1 METSGTVEEKSRAG
15 KERAMNR
22 RLSRQDLAGVLSSLQ
37 GQAGEVLVKGD
48 AVGIALLAPQGVLA
62 GLAFQV

>member
-1 METSGTVEEKSRAG
+1 METSGTVEEKAT
-15 KERAMNR
+15 NR
-22 RLSRQDLAGVLSSLQ
+22 QNLAGVLSSLQ